1 MYNTIINPKTNRLV
15 NINSK
20 LGKSIVINYFNKI
33 NGGAKNK
40 EFCEINEKTNRCKG
54 TNTDPN
60 DGKCLKNPKTARC
73 KMTNNYKNS
82 ERPRSSR
89 KKTIKPIKT
98 IKTHKINTFWLDF
111 DFNDVPDLLENP
123 PRPAVWD
130 DPTRE
135 DWTWGD
141 EDHPEEWEEKENYW
155 KEVQRINVHNRKM
168 EKEHWKKVLEKLGEF
183 KEGDII
189 EDTWPDRLG
198 HPTEKYIIEK
208 ENGEFVVNIYWD

>member
-82 ERPRSSR
+82 EHGKNPIRSSQIR
-89 KKTIKPIKT
+89 HRYPRGKTSS
-98 IKTHKINTFWLDF
+98 
-111 DFNDVPDLLENP
+111 
-123 PRPAVWD
+123 RSMA
-130 DPTRE
+130 
-135 DWTWGD
+135 
-141 EDHPEEWEEKENYW
+141 
-155 KEVQRINVHNRKM
+155 
-168 EKEHWKKVLEKLGEF
+168 
-183 KEGDII
+183 
-189 EDTWPDRLG
+189 
-198 HPTEKYIIEK
+198 
-208 ENGEFVVNIYWD
+208 